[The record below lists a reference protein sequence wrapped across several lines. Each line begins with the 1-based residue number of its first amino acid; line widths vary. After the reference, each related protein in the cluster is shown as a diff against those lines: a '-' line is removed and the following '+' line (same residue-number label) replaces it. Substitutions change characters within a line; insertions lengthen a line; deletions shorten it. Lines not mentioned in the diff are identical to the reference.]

1 MLLDLYFESLDGVIL
16 EKKEKKK
23 RDEGVRRS

>member
-1 MLLDLYFESLDGVIL
+1 VLLDLYFESLDGVIL